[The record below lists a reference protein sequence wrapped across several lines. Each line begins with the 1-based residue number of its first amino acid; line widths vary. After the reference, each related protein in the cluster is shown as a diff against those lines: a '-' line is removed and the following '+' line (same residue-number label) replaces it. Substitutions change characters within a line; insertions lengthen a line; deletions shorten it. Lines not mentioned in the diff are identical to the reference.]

1 MVRPT
6 AAQPSSGPGQFDAH
20 ADVGPVGVSGSVA
33 YDSVAQRYVLSGGG
47 GDVSADEE
55 AGHFARVGIDGDFV
69 VRARA
74 TFKEENTDSEGSMG
88 WLVRSNEADETPFVA
103 AMVGRD
109 GQPVLRVRP
118 EDGDRVQ
125 EHQLEVE
132 KPDVLQLER
141 DGDQYTMSV
150 AEYGDPLQRSEALC
164 LELDEEVDVGLFVS
178 SNTPE
183 ERATAEFE
191 NVRLITPG
199 PDDLEAYDNDLGS
212 NLETLDVATGRRTI
226 VDRST
231 ESLQA
236 PNWTPDGQALIY
248 NSNGLLYR
256 FSLQQETIEQIDT
269 GFADENNNDHV
280 ISFDGTRM
288 GISHHPEEHDGQS
301 IIYTVPI
308 EGGTPTKVTPKGPS
322 YLHGWS
328 ADDEYVTYTGARNG
342 EYDVYKIPVQGGE
355 ETRLT
360 TAEGLDDGPE
370 YTPDGEYIYF
380 NSVRS
385 GRMEIWRMRPDGS
398 EKEQL
403 TDDRFNNWFPHI
415 SPDGDTVVF
424 LSYSENVPPG
434 DHPFYKHVYLRKMP
448 LNGGEPEVI
457 AYVYGGQGTIN
468 VPSWSPDSEQVAF
481 VSNTGTLFGS
491 P

>member
-20 ADVGPVGVSGSVA
+20 ADVGPVGVSGSA
-33 YDSVAQRYVLSGGG
+33 TYDSVAQRYVISGGG
-47 GDVSADEE
+47 DGTVDEA
-55 AGHFARVGIDGDFV
+55 AGHFARVRVGGDFV

-74 TFKEENTDSEGSMG
+74 TFRDTDAEGSMG
-88 WLVRSNEADETPFVA
+88 WLVRSGESDGTPFVA
-103 AMVGRD
+103 ATIRHD
-109 GQPVLRVRP
+109 GQAVFRVRRK
-118 EDGDRVQ
+118 GADRVQ
-125 EHQLEVE
+125 ERELEVE
-132 KPDVLQLER
+132 APDVVQLER
-141 DGDQYTMSV
+141 DGDRYTMSV
-150 AEYGDPLQRSEALC
+150 AKHGDPLQRSDAIR
-164 LELDEEVDVGLFVS
+164 LELQEEVDVGLFVS
-178 SNTPE
+178 SNATE
-183 ERATAEFE
+183 ERATAEFD
-191 NVRLITPG
+191 NVRLITPA
-199 PDDLEAYDNDLGS
+199 PDDLEAYDDYLGS

-226 VDRST
+226 VHRST

-256 FSLQQETIEQIDT
+256 FGLKQGTIDEIDT
-269 GFADENNNDHV
+269 GFADQNNNDHV
-280 ISFDGTRM
+280 ISFDGTRI
-288 GISHHPEEHDGQS
+288 GISHHPEEHDGVS

-328 ADDEYVTYTGARNG
+328 PDDKYVTYTGARNG
-342 EYDVYKIPVQGGE
+342 EFDVYKIPVQGGE

-360 TAEGLDDGPE
+360 TAEGLDDGSE

-385 GRMEIWRMRPDGS
+385 GRMEIWRMRPDGRG
-398 EKEQL
+398 KEQL

-424 LSYSENVPPG
+424 LSYSDDVPPG

-448 LNGGEPEVI
+448 LDGGEPEVI
-457 AYVYGGQGTIN
+457 AYLYGGQGTIN
-468 VPSWSPDSEQVAF
+468 VPSWSPDSERVAF